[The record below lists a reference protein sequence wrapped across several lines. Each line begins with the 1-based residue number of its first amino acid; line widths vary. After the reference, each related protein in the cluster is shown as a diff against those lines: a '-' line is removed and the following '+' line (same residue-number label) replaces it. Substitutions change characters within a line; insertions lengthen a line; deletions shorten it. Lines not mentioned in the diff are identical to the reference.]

1 MLAIVQLSSAIYYI
15 HTYVCTC
22 IASRLPP
29 DSLEP
34 LSVYDIGCVLLQFPL
49 SFVLVSFTF
58 FLFSTLIVTEPVV
71 VVVLAVVVVVVS
83 YANAQIEAM
92 QLQTPSVIMRNCLA
106 V

>member
-1 MLAIVQLSSAIYYI
+1 M
-15 HTYVCTC
+15 
-22 IASRLPP
+22 
-29 DSLEP
+29 
-34 LSVYDIGCVLLQFPL
+34 
-49 SFVLVSFTF
+49 SFTF